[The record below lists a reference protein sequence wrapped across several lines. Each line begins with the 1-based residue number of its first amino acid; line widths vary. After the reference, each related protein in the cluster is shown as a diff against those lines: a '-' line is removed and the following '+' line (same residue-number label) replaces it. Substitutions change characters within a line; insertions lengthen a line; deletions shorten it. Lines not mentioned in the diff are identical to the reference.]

1 MKEFDGRLAVITGGG
16 TGMGRE
22 LARALAREG
31 CHLALCDVSQEA
43 MAETAALCRAEGAD
57 GLVVS
62 THRADVADEADV
74 LAFRDGVA
82 EAHATD
88 RVNLLFNNA
97 GIGGGGSMLEHDRA
111 EWERTFNVCWYGVYY
126 GTRAFLP
133 MLLAA
138 EEGHI
143 VNTASINGVWA
154 SLGPTTAHTAY
165 SAAKFAVRGF
175 TEALIN
181 DMKLHA
187 PHIGVSVVMPGHIGT
202 EIVAN
207 SAAVLGREG
216 MDANRERL
224 HRNFKENAPVSAAEA
239 AGVILAGVRENRWR
253 ILIGEDA
260 AVIDAMVRENP
271 EEVYGEPFMDRLKER
286 IEWRLGR

>member
-1 MKEFDGRLAVITGGG
+1 MQNFEGRLAVITGAG

-22 LARALAREG
+22 LALALARAG
-31 CHLALCDVSQEA
+31 CHLALCDVSE
-43 MAETAALCRAEGAD
+43 ETMGETRELCAAD
-57 GLVVS
+57 GPEGLTVS
-62 THRADVADEADV
+62 THRVDVSNEADL
-74 LAFRDGVA
+74 LAFRDATA
-82 EAHATD
+82 EAHGRD
-88 RVNLLFNNA
+88 SVNLLFNNA
-97 GIGGGGSMLEHDRA
+97 GIGGGGSMLEHSRE

-133 MLLAA
+133 MLQRAD
-138 EEGHI
+138 EGHI

-154 SLGPTTAHTAY
+154 SLGPATSHTAY

-202 EIVAN
+202 SIIEN
-207 SAAVLGREG
+207 SAQVLGRESI
-216 MDANRERL
+216 DENRARL
-224 HRNFKENAPVSAAEA
+224 HKNFLENAPVSAAEA
-239 AGVILAGVRENRWR
+239 AEVILDGVREGRWR

-260 AVIDAMVRENP
+260 RVIDAMVRDDP
-271 EEVYGEPFMDRLKER
+271 EGAYGEAFMDRLTER
-286 IEWRLGR
+286 VEWRLGR